1 MHTALSRHAAHCD
14 QSRRAVTCCDVSRI
28 HPDMRNAL
36 CFPSCVQSVVAALD
50 KLPATRHD
58 LASFTADVFIIP
70 PIKGSPAQ
78 RCMLTIKGRMQEKS
92 VDSSWKERMFHR
104 TFILIAPAPPDSL
117 SAGWQVAICNDQID
131 IRNAPHPSTAAATAP
146 QAQQASP
153 GMQMQG
159 ALMQSPTPGFQQ
171 QQQQASPGAQGGL
184 SAEQMQCCQQLA
196 AQCPGVTLELAARCL
211 AENGWQ
217 LPQAVPAMQQ
227 FLAMGGNAM

>member
-1 MHTALSRHAAHCD
+1 M
-14 QSRRAVTCCDVSRI
+14 
-28 HPDMRNAL
+28 
-36 CFPSCVQSVVAALD
+36 D
-50 KLPATRHD
+50 KLPSTRHD

-92 VDSSWKERMFHR
+92 VDNSWKERMFHR
-104 TFILIAPAPPDSL
+104 TFILISPAPPDSL

-131 IRNAPHPSTAAATAP
+131 IRNAPHPSTAAGAASSQSHQAP
-146 QAQQASP
+146 P
-153 GMQMQG
+153 GLQMPG

-196 AQCPGVTLELAARCL
+196 TQCPGVTLELAARCL

-227 FLAMGGNAM
+227 FLARGGTM